1 MAQVSIGHIEA
12 AIQKVDSLDDNALDR
27 LSETQTT
34 AQPVLL
40 GYIMS
45 AAQEYQNEGL
55 ESLLIYYFT
64 VVLEAYSLAGL
75 HPKSVTDEL
84 IDSFEEPYFQLLDE
98 YFENEDESI
107 LEEFSDQPDLVK
119 FMAMEIGMEDA
130 EGVTLDDFS
139 YDLITF
145 KIFGLIENERT
156 SGYCQ

>member
-55 ESLLIYYFT
+55 ESY
-64 VVLEAYSLAGL
+64 
-75 HPKSVTDEL
+75 
-84 IDSFEEPYFQLLDE
+84 
-98 YFENEDESI
+98 
-107 LEEFSDQPDLVK
+107 
-119 FMAMEIGMEDA
+119 
-130 EGVTLDDFS
+130 
-139 YDLITF
+139 
-145 KIFGLIENERT
+145 
-156 SGYCQ
+156 